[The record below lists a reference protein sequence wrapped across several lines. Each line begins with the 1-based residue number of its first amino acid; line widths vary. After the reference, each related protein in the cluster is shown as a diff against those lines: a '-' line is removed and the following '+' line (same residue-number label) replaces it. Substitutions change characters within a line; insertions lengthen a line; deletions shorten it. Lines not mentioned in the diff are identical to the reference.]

1 MNENEQQNIINGTL
15 EPERLARQKID
26 EQLTKTGWVIQNMNN
41 FNRNESLGVAVREF
55 QLKKGPCD
63 YLLFVNG
70 KAAGVIEAKKE
81 GYTLSSVADQ
91 SSKYMDSLPEHLAKW
106 QENLIFNY
114 ESTGLE
120 TFFRDVRD
128 PYPRSRRIFT
138 FHTPET
144 LLEYLKQEKTLRAK
158 LKEIPELDITGLREC
173 QVSAI
178 KGLDQSLSSDKPRSL
193 IQMTMGAGKTFTAC
207 TFSYRLIKYASAK
220 RILFLVD
227 RNNLGDQAL
236 REFQD
241 YEPVGLGRRFA
252 DEYIV
257 QHLHSNKIDKDAKVV
272 ITTIQ
277 RLFSMLKGEELDP
290 ENEEKSSFET
300 WEYED
305 GEIKPINYNP
315 QIPIDTFDFIVTDEC
330 HRSIYGLWRQVLEYF
345 DAYLIGLTATPSKHT
360 LGFFNQNLVAEYPYE
375 RSAADGV
382 NVGYE
387 VFRIKTEVSEGGSL
401 VDAKYTVPVRD
412 RKTRAMRYKELDED
426 LVYAAK
432 DLDRSVTAPN
442 QIRTILQAFKDNLF
456 INLFPDRSGEWIPKT
471 LIFAKDDNHAEEI
484 VHIAREVFNEGNDF
498 AKKVTYRTQEKSKD
512 LIKGFRVDPFPR
524 IAVTVDMIAT
534 GTDIKPVE
542 VVIFMRDVKSEGY
555 FEQMKG
561 RGVRAI
567 KDADLKQVTP
577 DAKTKTRFILI
588 DAVGVTEGKKSISK
602 PLERKRNISF
612 DKLMEQISQGR
623 RDEDAISSLAG
634 RLAALDGKIEEED
647 RIRIIKDT
655 EGLSLHDIAN
665 KLLDSI
671 DYDKIEMI
679 AGPNASEEKLKEI
692 EENLIDE
699 ACKPFDQP
707 KIRQLLSDI
716 KQKSDIIIDDITT
729 DKVTYADYD
738 IKHSEERIK
747 TFKEFIEKH
756 KDEIIALQI
765 IYNQPYK
772 KQKLTY
778 DMIKELAVKLKDPPY
793 YLTTADVWQA
803 YKRVDASHV
812 RGAPADQML
821 TDIICLI
828 RFTLGFEKVLEPF
841 SKKVEQQFN
850 LWIGRQKKAGKE
862 FSAEQLD
869 WLKLVRN
876 HLSANIEINKK
887 DFMEIPNFADRGGL
901 VKAKQLFSN
910 DNFDNMLEDLR
921 QTLVG

>member
-1 MNENEQQNIINGTL
+1 MNEHDQHNIISGAL

-26 EQLTKTGWVIQNMNN
+26 EQLIKTGWVIQNRDD
-41 FNRNESLGVAVREF
+41 FNRNASLGVAVREF
-55 QLKKGPCD
+55 ALAKGSCD
-63 YLLFVNG
+63 YLLFIDG

-91 SSKYMDSLPEHLAKW
+91 SSKYMDDLPDHLAKW
-106 QENLIFNY
+106 YPKLIFNY
-114 ESTGLE
+114 ESTGSE
-120 TFFRDVRD
+120 TFFRDIRD
-128 PYPRSRRIFT
+128 PHPRSRRLFT
-138 FHTPET
+138 FHTPEK
-144 LLEYLKQEKTLRAK
+144 LLQDLKKEKTLRFK
-158 LKEIPELDITGLREC
+158 LKEMPDLDISGLREC
-173 QVSAI
+173 QIDAI
-178 KGLDQSLSSDKPRSL
+178 NGLEESLSYDKPRSL

-241 YEPVGLGRRFA
+241 YEPSGLGRRFS

-257 QHLHSNKIDKDAKVV
+257 QHLQSNKIDKDAKIV

-277 RLFSMLKGEELDP
+277 RLFSILKGEELDP
-290 ENEEKSSFET
+290 ENEEKSAFET
-300 WEYED
+300 FEYDE
-305 GEIKPINYNP
+305 GEIKPIDYNAK
-315 QIPIDTFDFIVTDEC
+315 IPIDTFDFIVTDEC

-375 RSAADGV
+375 RSVADGV

-387 VFRIKTEVSEGGSL
+387 VFRIKTEISESGSL
-401 VDAKYTVPVRD
+401 IDAKYTVPIRD

-426 LVYAAK
+426 LSYTSK
-432 DLDRSVTAPN
+432 ELDRSVTAPN
-442 QIRTILQAFKDNLF
+442 QIRTILQAYKDNLF
-456 INLFPDRSGEWIPKT
+456 TNLFPDRSGKWIPKT

-498 AKKVTYRTQEKSKD
+498 AKKVTYRAQEKSKD

-524 IAVTVDMIAT
+524 MAVTVDMIAT

-555 FEQMKG
+555 YEQMKG

-588 DAVGVTEGKKSISK
+588 DAVGVTEGKKSISR

-612 DKLMEQISQGR
+612 DKLMEQIAWGR
-623 RDEDAISSLAG
+623 RDEDAVSSLAS
-634 RLAALDGKIEEED
+634 RLAILEGKIDDED
-647 RIRIIKDT
+647 KARITKET
-655 EGLSLHDIAN
+655 GGLSLKEIAN
-665 KLLDSI
+665 NLLDSI
-671 DYDKIEMI
+671 DYDKIEEI
-679 AGPNASEEKLKEI
+679 AGKDASNDKLKEI
-692 EENLIDE
+692 EENLRNE
-699 ACKPFDQP
+699 ACKPFDEP
-707 KIRQLLSDI
+707 KVRQLLSDI
-716 KQKSDIIIDDITT
+716 KQKSDIVIDEIST

-747 TFKEFIEKH
+747 SFKEFIEKY

-772 KQKLTY
+772 KQNLTY

-803 YKRVDASHV
+803 YKRVDASQV
-812 RGAPADQML
+812 RGSPADQML
-821 TDIICLI
+821 TDIICLV
-828 RFTLGFEKVLEPF
+828 RYALGYEKILEPF

-862 FSAEQLD
+862 FSSEQLD
-869 WLKLVRN
+869 WLKLIRN
-876 HLSANIEINKK
+876 HLSANIEISKK
-887 DFMEIPNFADRGGL
+887 DFMEIPNFSDRGGL
-901 VKAKQLFSN
+901 IKAKQLFGN
-910 DNFDNMLEDLR
+910 DNFDNMVEDLR

>member
-1 MNENEQQNIINGTL
+1 
-15 EPERLARQKID
+15 
-26 EQLTKTGWVIQNMNN
+26 
-41 FNRNESLGVAVREF
+41 
-55 QLKKGPCD
+55 
-63 YLLFVNG
+63 
-70 KAAGVIEAKKE
+70 
-81 GYTLSSVADQ
+81 
-91 SSKYMDSLPEHLAKW
+91 
-106 QENLIFNY
+106 
-114 ESTGLE
+114 
-120 TFFRDVRD
+120 
-128 PYPRSRRIFT
+128 
-138 FHTPET
+138 
-144 LLEYLKQEKTLRAK
+144 
-158 LKEIPELDITGLREC
+158 
-173 QVSAI
+173 
-178 KGLDQSLSSDKPRSL
+178 
-193 IQMTMGAGKTFTAC
+193 
-207 TFSYRLIKYASAK
+207 
-220 RILFLVD
+220 
-227 RNNLGDQAL
+227 
-236 REFQD
+236 
-241 YEPVGLGRRFA
+241 
-252 DEYIV
+252 
-257 QHLHSNKIDKDAKVV
+257 
-272 ITTIQ
+272 
-277 RLFSMLKGEELDP
+277 
-290 ENEEKSSFET
+290 
-300 WEYED
+300 
-305 GEIKPINYNP
+305 
-315 QIPIDTFDFIVTDEC
+315 
-330 HRSIYGLWRQVLEYF
+330 
-345 DAYLIGLTATPSKHT
+345 
-360 LGFFNQNLVAEYPYE
+360 
-375 RSAADGV
+375 
-382 NVGYE
+382 
-387 VFRIKTEVSEGGSL
+387 
-401 VDAKYTVPVRD
+401 
-412 RKTRAMRYKELDED
+412 
-426 LVYAAK
+426 
-432 DLDRSVTAPN
+432 
-442 QIRTILQAFKDNLF
+442 
-456 INLFPDRSGEWIPKT
+456 
-471 LIFAKDDNHAEEI
+471 
-484 VHIAREVFNEGNDF
+484 
-498 AKKVTYRTQEKSKD
+498 
-512 LIKGFRVDPFPR
+512 
-524 IAVTVDMIAT
+524 MIAT